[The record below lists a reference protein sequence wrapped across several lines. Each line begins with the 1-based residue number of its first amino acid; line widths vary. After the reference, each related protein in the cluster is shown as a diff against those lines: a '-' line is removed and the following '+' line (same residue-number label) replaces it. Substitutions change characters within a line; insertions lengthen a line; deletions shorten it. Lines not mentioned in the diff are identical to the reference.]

1 MFFQKEVL
9 VLVLSWLSMGFLSSS
24 SGKLKVC
31 ELENGPVEIVDIYPS
46 KMLDLSI
53 VFRMFTRPGR

>member
-9 VLVLSWLSMGFLSSS
+9 VLVLSWLSMGFLFSS

-31 ELENGPVEIVDIYPS
+31 ELENGPVEIVDIYP

-53 VFRMFTRPGR
+53 VFRMSTRPGR